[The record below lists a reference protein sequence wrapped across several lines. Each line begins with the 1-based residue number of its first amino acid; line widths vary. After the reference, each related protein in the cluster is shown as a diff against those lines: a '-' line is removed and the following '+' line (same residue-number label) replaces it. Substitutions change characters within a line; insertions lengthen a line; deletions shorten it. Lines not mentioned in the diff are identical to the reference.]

1 MKYSNLIEPY
11 IYGNL
16 SPEEEVIFER
26 QLARDPALAEETARR
41 FNKEMPS
48 TPSSDFGPSSEVES
62 EDSSASPNRL
72 LATGL
77 AILMLCLLWWAMR
90 PSGNNMKEAD
100 TKTEQ
105 PAVQS
110 EVPTR

>member
-11 IYGNL
+11 LYGNL
-16 SPEEEVIFER
+16 SPEEEVVFER

-41 FNKEMPS
+41 LNKDKPY
-48 TPSSDFGPSSEVES
+48 TPSDFDPSSEVES
-62 EDSSASPNRL
+62 EESSASPNRL

-77 AILMLCLLWWAMR
+77 AILMMCLLWWAMR
-90 PSGNNMKEAD
+90 PSDNNIKEAD
-100 TKTEQ
+100 TKAQQ